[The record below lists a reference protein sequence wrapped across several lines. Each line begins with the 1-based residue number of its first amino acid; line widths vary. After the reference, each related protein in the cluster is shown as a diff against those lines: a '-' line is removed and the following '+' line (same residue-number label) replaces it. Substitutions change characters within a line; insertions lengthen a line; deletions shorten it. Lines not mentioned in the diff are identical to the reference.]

1 MSPDGVDEQVGV
13 DTPPLLSHRSRPTDI
28 RHGLAPQRRRG
39 PDSKET
45 TARAEQPKI
54 YRRDCANL
62 SVLSLVVRRGRPR
75 GFASVFRLINSSTGA
90 PFCTGKMARKKSRER
105 VCICNFHRGVVAG
118 IIASRAFWGAGC
130 VKMGSSSRRAWC
142 SQRESGCK
150 STSMTEKGK
159 MTPSGMC
166 KTCHLAQKRKAPGAL
181 LGKNSRATLTPA
193 PGQDDGRASSAAS
206 GASGHGSSAG
216 SGADKENQ
224 CPQNDNTE
232 GSQGSRQR
240 SPLGDLGGN
249 GGLPNGSRSNGS
261 LAAAN
266 QHRDPA
272 GGCSTCSLARMP
284 CAINCA
290 GHD

>member
-1 MSPDGVDEQVGV
+1 
-13 DTPPLLSHRSRPTDI
+13 
-28 RHGLAPQRRRG
+28 
-39 PDSKET
+39 
-45 TARAEQPKI
+45 
-54 YRRDCANL
+54 
-62 SVLSLVVRRGRPR
+62 
-75 GFASVFRLINSSTGA
+75 
-90 PFCTGKMARKKSRER
+90 MAREKSRER
-105 VCICNFHRGVVAG
+105 QVCFCNFHRGVVAE

-166 KTCHLAQKRKAPGAL
+166 KTCYRRNSRPASASR
-181 LGKNSRATLTPA
+181 LGKQNCATLTPA

-206 GASGHGSSAG
+206 GASGHGSSAE

-240 SPLGDLGGN
+240 RPLGDLGGN
-249 GGLPNGSRSNGS
+249 GGLLNGSRSNGS

-284 CAINCA
+284 CAINCV